1 MSETEKVQDQTT
13 TNSKDAIE
21 VSDQVLVPS
30 GRTSTSKNA
39 LVHGLYASDIILPWK
54 SEEVF
59 ACLFRELKAEFM
71 PSGRQQMETV
81 LSIARLNFLKH
92 RLMRSTQLACRND
105 PFLVELEKAG
115 AKTWA
120 DVSAVIQQKATA
132 QDTLRTDMQMASQE
146 LTTALKNASDAMTA
160 DDKDSQEIWKK
171 VEFIHDIFHKFHDP
185 LYKKVFDKFYQRNP
199 RVADQNKPG
208 AFIERPETLVEQ
220 AYHPDYLEKLV
231 RLEASIDA
239 RIDKLLQRLVTLQ
252 EYRRFKKEAGSKTIP
267 QSPSGQNNI

>member
-39 LVHGLYASDIILPWK
+39 LVHGLYASDIILPCE

-59 ACLFRELKAEFM
+59 ACLFRELKVELM
-71 PSGRQQMETV
+71 PSGRQEMETV

-92 RLMRSTQLACRND
+92 RLMRSTQMACRND
-105 PFLVELEKAG
+105 QFLAELEKAG

-160 DDKDSQEIWKK
+160 TIKTARKYGKKSNSFTTFSTSFMIRFIRRSLTNSIREILRSPIKTNLVPSLKGLKHSSSKRTIQTILKNWYDWK
-171 VEFIHDIFHKFHDP
+171 
-185 LYKKVFDKFYQRNP
+185 P
-199 RVADQNKPG
+199 RLTRELTSSCNDW
-208 AFIERPETLVEQ
+208 
-220 AYHPDYLEKLV
+220 
-231 RLEASIDA
+231 
-239 RIDKLLQRLVTLQ
+239 
-252 EYRRFKKEAGSKTIP
+252 
-267 QSPSGQNNI
+267 